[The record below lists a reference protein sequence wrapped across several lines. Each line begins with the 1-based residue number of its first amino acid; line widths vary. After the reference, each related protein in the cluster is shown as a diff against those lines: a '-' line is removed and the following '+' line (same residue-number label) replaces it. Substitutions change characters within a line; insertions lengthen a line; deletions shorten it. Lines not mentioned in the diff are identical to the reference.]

1 MASDDIDIVPITGD
15 MIRLGQFL
23 KFANFAESGAAAGEL
38 IQGGDVRVDGEVET
52 RRGRQLAK
60 GMLVE
65 VQLPG
70 TTLTARVG

>member
-1 MASDDIDIVPITGD
+1 MASDNIDIVPITGD

-38 IQGGDVRVDGEVET
+38 IQGGDVKVDGEVET

-65 VQLPG
+65 VLLPG
-70 TTLTARVG
+70 MTLRAKVG

>member
-1 MASDDIDIVPITGD
+1 MASDDIEIVPITGD

-38 IQGGDVRVDGEVET
+38 IQGGDVKVDGEVET
-52 RRGRQLAK
+52 RRGRQLTK

-70 TTLTARVG
+70 TTLAARVG